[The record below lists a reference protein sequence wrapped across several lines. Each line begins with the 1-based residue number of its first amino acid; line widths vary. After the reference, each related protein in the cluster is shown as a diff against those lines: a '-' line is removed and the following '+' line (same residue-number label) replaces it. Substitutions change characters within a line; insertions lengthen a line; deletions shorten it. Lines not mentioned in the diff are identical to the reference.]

1 MTGATADA
9 GREVPDATGSRAL
22 RSRPFPLFWTS
33 QATSKFGSAM
43 TVVVLPLVA
52 VDTLHAG
59 TFLVGVLQAAAWL
72 PWLVIGLV
80 VGAWVDRVSRWRV
93 MLLSDVV
100 SAVAFVSV
108 PVAWWLGWLTVWH
121 LLVVALIGGVAAV
134 FYSTAYNAYLPA
146 LLPGADLAAANSRL
160 QGTEKAAQVAGPGLG
175 GVLAQAIG
183 AAGVLLVDAVTF
195 VVSAVC
201 LRFLRVPERHL
212 RAEKPS
218 GGRTRGLLREI
229 GAGIRFV
236 GTDGYLR
243 SLTLYAAVS
252 NLASG
257 ALQAILVVFPART
270 VGLPPATIGVLIGA
284 IGVGGV
290 LGAVVAAPLSRRFGT
305 ARTIVLC
312 EVIAMPFAL
321 LVPLTHNGFGLVF
334 LVVGGV
340 VVTAGVVPPNVISA
354 AFVQT
359 YCPAGMIGRISASMR
374 VVNFG
379 TLPLGALLGGAL
391 GESLG
396 PRATMWIIAGT
407 LTACT
412 VLLLCGPVA
421 RVRDLPTRPETA
433 GRWHE

>member
-1 MTGATADA
+1 MTGTAADA
-9 GREVPDATGSRAL
+9 GRGVPGATGPRTL
-22 RSRPFPLFWTS
+22 RSRTFLLFWTS

-43 TVVVLPLVA
+43 TVVVLPLIA
-52 VDTLHAG
+52 VDTLHAS

-80 VGAWVDRVSRWRV
+80 VGAWVDRISRWRV
-93 MLLSDVV
+93 MLVSDVV
-100 SAVAFVSV
+100 SAMAFASV
-108 PVAWWLGWLTVWH
+108 PVAWWFGWLTVWH
-121 LLVVALIGGVAAV
+121 LLAVALVGGMAAV

-175 GVLAQAIG
+175 GVIAQAVG
-183 AAGVLLVDAVTF
+183 AAGVLLVDAFTF

-201 LRFLRVPERHL
+201 LRFLRVPEQHL
-212 RAEKPS
+212 RAEKS
-218 GGRTRGLLREI
+218 NGKQAGGLLREI
-229 GAGIRFV
+229 GEGVRFV
-236 GTDGYLR
+236 GADGYLR

-257 ALQAILVVFPART
+257 ALQAILVVFLART
-270 VGLPPATIGVLIGA
+270 VGLPPATIGILIGA

-290 LGAVVAAPLSRRFGT
+290 LGAMVAAPLSRRFGT
-305 ARTIVLC
+305 ARTIILC

-340 VVTAGVVPPNVISA
+340 VVTAGIVPPNVISA

-359 YCPAGMIGRISASMR
+359 YCPDNMIGRISASMR

-396 PRATMWIIAGT
+396 PRTTMWIIAGT

-412 VLLLCGPVA
+412 VLLLCSPVA
-421 RVRDLPTRPETA
+421 RVRDLPTRPETV
-433 GRWHE
+433 GRSTE